1 MMKGS
6 YQRKV
11 LRVNLSDGIISHE
24 ALKNE
29 WADRYIGGKGLGIRY
44 FLGEVP
50 RGVDPLG
57 EKNVIILMNGPLAG
71 TPVSSTSKLTIVSR
85 SPLTG
90 TILDSSVGGCI
101 GARLKFAGYDGVII
115 SGKSEK
121 PVYLAIDGEKVEIR
135 DASALWGKGIFE
147 TEDDLYRALGSEEF
161 SFLTIGPA
169 GEHLVPFSCAGS
181 DRYRQAG
188 RGGIGAVMGSKNLK
202 AIAVRGKG
210 FIPVDDALAF
220 LKEVHA
226 IMKEEVLTPDNLWAY
241 YEGTPMIVKLA
252 QGSGLLP
259 TRNFKF
265 GTFDQ
270 YQELSSDA
278 VEKLRKGKKA
288 CFGCALA
295 CGNFIKA
302 GETTIEGPEYETLAL
317 CGSNC
322 GIGDIELVARFNKK
336 CDDLGL
342 DTIST
347 GNVTAF
353 AMELTE
359 QGIRDFG
366 IRFGDREEY
375 LKIPEEIAYK
385 RGPRAELGLGT
396 KALAAK
402 YGGAEFAMHVKG
414 LEFPGYEPRGS
425 WGMGLAYATSDRGAC
440 HLRAWTVAGEAFGT
454 TDPYTLEGK
463 AQMVIDFQNLNAFKF
478 SLPICDFWAASTAS
492 MARLLP
498 FALGKEMTEEEI
510 IRCGERIWNIGR
522 LFNVREGFRRQH
534 DSLPGRIHDEGLC
547 GGAAEGK
554 KIPREAFDGILQEYY
569 RLRGWTDEGI
579 PERQKLQD
587 LRIEEELAAWV

>member
-1 MMKGS
+1 MKGS

-11 LRVNLSDGIISHE
+11 LRVNLATGEISRE
-24 ALKNE
+24 ALKDK
-29 WADRYIGGKGLGIRY
+29 WADEYIGGKGLGIRY
-44 FLGEVP
+44 FLSEVP
-50 RGVDPLG
+50 GGVDPLG
-57 EKNVIILMNGPLAG
+57 EENVIVIMNGPLAG
-71 TPVSSTSKLTIVSR
+71 TPVSSTSKLTIVSK

-115 SGKSEK
+115 KGKSEK
-121 PVYLAIDGEKVEIR
+121 PVYLVIDGEQVAIR
-135 DASALWGKGIFE
+135 DGSSLKGKGIFE
-147 TEDDLYRALGSEEF
+147 TEDSLHRTLGSEF

-169 GEHLVPFSCAGS
+169 GEQLVPFSCAGS

-202 AIAVRGKG
+202 AIAIRGKG
-210 FIPVDDALAF
+210 ALPIENARKF
-220 LKEVHA
+220 LEEVCR
-226 IMKEEVLTPDNLWAY
+226 IMKEEVLTPDNLWAF

-259 TRNFKF
+259 TRNFKYGAF
-265 GTFDQ
+265 EN
-270 YQELSSDA
+270 YQELSSDTI
-278 VEKLRKGKKA
+278 EKLRKGKKA

-295 CGNFIKA
+295 CGNFIRA
-302 GETTIEGPEYETLAL
+302 GSTTLEGPEYETLAL

-322 GIGDIELVARFNKK
+322 GIGDMELVARFNKL

-359 QGIRDFG
+359 RSIKDFG
-366 IRFGDREEY
+366 IRFGDQEEY
-375 LKIPEEIAYK
+375 LKVPEEIAYQ
-385 RGPRAELGLGT
+385 RGRRGELALGT
-396 KALAAK
+396 KALAKK
-402 YGGAEFAMHVKG
+402 YGGGEFAMHVKG

-440 HLRAWTVAGEAFGT
+440 HLRAWTVASEAFGSI
-454 TDPYTLEGK
+454 DPYTLEGK
-463 AQMVIDFQNLNAFKF
+463 ARMVIDFQNSNAFKF
-478 SLPICDFWAASTAS
+478 SLPICDFWAASTAA

-498 FALGKEMTEEEI
+498 FALGHEMSEEEI
-510 IRCGERIWNIGR
+510 LTCGERIWNIGR
-522 LFNVREGFRRQH
+522 LFNVREGFRKQH

-554 KIPREAFDGILQEYY
+554 KIPRQAFDEMLLEYY
-569 RLRGWTDEGI
+569 RLRGWTDEGV
-579 PERQKLQD
+579 PTKQKLLD
-587 LRIEEELAAWV
+587 LGIEEELTAWI